1 MNIITKI
8 ESDHQEIRNLINKVD
23 NVLDSTSNMRESQ
36 FNKLKSLVL
45 THHDAEL
52 STLLNELTKHDKSR
66 DKAMHLVEEH
76 GEHKKVIDQLNSLD
90 TESKDWVDHYKELRH
105 DILHH
110 IEEEEQEL
118 FEITKETLDEQ
129 QLEKLGNDMV
139 LATAKISDRA

>member
-8 ESDHQEIRNLINKVD
+8 ASDHQEIRQLIH
-23 NVLDSTSNMRESQ
+23 NVNSVLNSTSKKRESQ

-45 THHDAEL
+45 IHHDAEL
-52 STLLNELTKHDKSR
+52 STLLNELTKHDNSR
-66 DKAMHLVEEH
+66 NKAMHLVEEH
-76 GEHKKVIDQLNSLD
+76 GEHKQVIDQLEAINIE
-90 TESKDWVDHYKELRH
+90 TRDWVDHYKELRH

-118 FEITKETLDEQ
+118 FNLSLETLDKS

-139 LATAKISDRA
+139 LATAKLSDKG